1 MIKYQGE
8 YQVCQEYFK
17 DAKGKYQFTDNPD
30 ATYIVLKN
38 GGQVYRY
45 DDETL
50 VLHLVYSTP
59 ISSLQT
65 EIKSPLKG
73 VLAALDSKLKLV
85 DTYLFDDG
93 IKVYFKEKDL
103 LKVMQ
108 ILGNKHGTYSS
119 RVKRYYKSRMN
130 LPDFKFREK
139 ERKTIKNKKQNK
151 KLLKLI
157 KEKSKELGKNEQSI
171 WKILHGRLRKQ
182 LNLPSSVGA
191 MAQIEN
197 VSTINIIDSQNWY
210 KECFD
215 IIEKI

>member
-17 DAKGKYQFTDNPD
+17 DNKGKYQFTDNPD
-30 ATYIVLKN
+30 ATFIVLKN
-38 GGQVYRY
+38 GGQIYRY
-45 DDETL
+45 DNKTL
-50 VLHLVYSTP
+50 ILYLAYSTP

-65 EIKSPLKG
+65 EIKSPLKE

-93 IKVYFKEKDL
+93 IKVHFKEKDL
-103 LKVMQ
+103 SKVMN
-108 ILGNKHGTYSS
+108 ILGKKHGTYFG
-119 RVKRYYKSRMN
+119 RRNRYYKSRMN

-157 KEKSKELGKNEQSI
+157 KEKSKELSKNEQSI
-171 WKILHGRLRKQ
+171 WKMLHGRLRKQ
-182 LNLPSSVGA
+182 LNLPSGVGV

-197 VSTINIIDSQNWY
+197 VSTLNIIDSQNWY

-215 IIEKI
+215 IIEKM